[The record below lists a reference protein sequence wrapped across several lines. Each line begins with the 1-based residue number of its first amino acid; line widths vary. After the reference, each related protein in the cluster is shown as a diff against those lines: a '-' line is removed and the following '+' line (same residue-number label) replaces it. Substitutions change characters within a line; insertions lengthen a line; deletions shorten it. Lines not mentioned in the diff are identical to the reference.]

1 MTLAMCCHIVFPANE
16 RRAAVELRRVAGI
29 EVQTSV
35 HDACQQ
41 ATITLPLNV
50 PEFVRTPLKQLI
62 RRGDEVRITMGYDGN
77 LDDVDF
83 LGFATRVGADVPI
96 VIECRDGLWKLLQEP
111 FNRAYKQCHVPT
123 LVRDLVGDAFQVQAM
138 DATVGPVRFEK
149 AKKADAFKALKDEFG
164 LVTYLK
170 RGTVFCGVLFAAEAG
185 SSTYRLEQNVKGS
198 DLKYRTADE
207 VSLKVSAK
215 SIQKDGSKLEV
226 EVGDPDGE
234 ARTLNYYGI
243 TSEAELK
250 KLATADLEKFKY
262 DGYEGSFKGFGVPF
276 TQFGDKV
283 QLLSSDHPERDGE
296 YLAEAVTVTF
306 GPDGLQRDIKL
317 AQQWTALK
325 N

>member
-62 RRGDEVRITMGYDGN
+62 QRGDEVQITMGYDGN
-77 LDDVDF
+77 LDEVDF
-83 LGFATRVGADVPI
+83 RGFATRVGADVPI
-96 VIECRDGLWKLLQEP
+96 VIECRDGLWKLLQDP
-111 FNRAYKQCHVPT
+111 FNKAYKQCHVPT
-123 LVRDLVGDAFQVQAM
+123 LVRDLVGDAFKVQAM
-138 DATVGPVRFEK
+138 DATIGPVRIEK
-149 AKKADAFKALKDEFG
+149 AKKADAIKALKDEFG

-170 RGTVFCGVLFAAEAG
+170 GDTVYCGVLFAADAG
-185 SSTYRLEQNVKGS
+185 SSTYRLEQNVKSS
-198 DLKYRTADE
+198 DLKYRLADE
-207 VSLKVSAK
+207 VSLKVTAK
-215 SIQKDGSKLEV
+215 SLKRDGSSIEV

-243 TSEAELK
+243 SDANELK

-262 DGYEGSFKGFGVPF
+262 DGYEGSFRGFGIPF

-283 QLLSSDHPERDGE
+283 ELLSSDHPERDGH
-296 YLAEAVTVTF
+296 YLAEAVTVSF
-306 GPDGLQRDIKL
+306 GPDGFQRDIKL
-317 AQQWTALK
+317 AQQWTA
-325 N
+325 

>member
-62 RRGDEVRITMGYDGN
+62 QRGDEVQITMGYDGN
-77 LDDVDF
+77 LDEVDF
-83 LGFATRVGADVPI
+83 RGFATRVGADVPI
-96 VIECRDGLWKLLQEP
+96 VIECRDGLWKLLQDP
-111 FNRAYKQCHVPT
+111 FNKAYKQCHVPT
-123 LVRDLVGDAFQVQAM
+123 LVRDLVGDAFKVQAM
-138 DATVGPVRFEK
+138 DATIGPVRIEK
-149 AKKADAFKALKDEFG
+149 AKKADAIKALKDEFG

-170 RGTVFCGVLFAAEAG
+170 GDTVYCGVLFAADAG
-185 SSTYRLEQNVKGS
+185 SSTYRLEQNVKSS
-198 DLKYRTADE
+198 DLKYRLADE
-207 VSLKVSAK
+207 VSLKVTAK
-215 SIQKDGSKLEV
+215 SLKRDGSSIEV

-243 TSEAELK
+243 SDANELK

-262 DGYEGSFKGFGVPF
+262 DGYEGSFKGFGIPF

-283 QLLSSDHPERDGE
+283 ELLSSDHPERDGH
-296 YLAEAVTVTF
+296 YLAEAVTVSF
-306 GPDGLQRDIKL
+306 GPDGFQRDIKL
-317 AQQWTALK
+317 AQQWTA
-325 N
+325 